1 VSDEKQIRAFLAID
15 PPEEV
20 LAEIGAIQSR
30 LRKLITGDFR
40 WVRPEGIHLTLKFFG
55 DIFPSGVAE
64 IAGAVEPLASGEKPF
79 SLSLAGAGVFP
90 DLRRPRV
97 LWLGMNGDVDRLIRF
112 QTNLEQALQRI
123 GFPREE
129 RPFRPHL
136 TLARIKDSRALKG
149 LDHALEKGEE
159 YTAGQFV
166 ASGLS
171 LIQSELTP
179 RGAVYTKLKWFPFT
193 GK

>member
-1 VSDEKQIRAFLAID
+1 MEDEKKIRSFLALD

-20 LAEIGAIQSR
+20 LREIGAVQNR
-30 LRKLITGDFR
+30 LRKLIEGDIR

-55 DIFPSGVAE
+55 DISGGDVAN
-64 IAGAVEPLASGEKPF
+64 IATVVEKAAEGERPF
-79 SLSLAGAGVFP
+79 SLAVIGAGVFP
-90 DLRRPRV
+90 DPHRPRV
-97 LWLGMNGDVDRLIRF
+97 LWLGMNGDVERLLAF
-112 QTNLEQALQRI
+112 QKGVEQALLQI

-136 TLARIKDSRALKG
+136 TLGRIKTSRG
-149 LDHALEKGEE
+149 LIGLARALEKGEE

-179 RGAVYTKLKWFPFT
+179 RGAVYTKLKWFPFM
-193 GK
+193 G